1 MILLIKKPDN
11 FDIKNIDNSRL
22 NMGLDNENTLG
33 PTTPIDN
40 YYINDSGSDVK
51 QSDSTAKLTMDNIE
65 NQIEAERVD

>member
-1 MILLIKKPDN
+1 
-11 FDIKNIDNSRL
+11 
-22 NMGLDNENTLG
+22 MGLDNENTLG

-51 QSDSTAKLTMDNIE
+51 QSDSTAKLTTDNID

>member
-40 YYINDSGSDVK
+40 YYINDSGSDVN
-51 QSDSTAKLTMDNIE
+51 SLIVLLS
-65 NQIEAERVD
+65 